1 MEKYDG
7 IIIGFGKGGKTLAGD
22 LANAGKRIAIIEKSD
37 NMYGGTC
44 INIACIPS
52 KSLVN
57 SAAHTK
63 IKEPLSF
70 QEKAKLYQ
78 KAIEEKSNLTSRL
91 RKKNFDKLN
100 NHNNVTIYTG
110 TATFRSPNQVSV
122 ELEHET
128 VVLEGEYIFINTGAI
143 PILPD
148 IEGIENN
155 DRVYTSST
163 LMDLEKLPERLAI
176 IGAGYIGL
184 EFASIYSDFGSQVT
198 VFQDGMEFLSRE
210 DKDIAEDILQVLK
223 EKGIDFKLGS
233 KINAVRNQSKEAI
246 ISYFDIVAGENKEH
260 PADAVLIATGRKP
273 NIEGLNLAAAGVELT
288 PRSAVKVDE
297 YLRTST
303 PNIWA
308 MGDVTGGLQFTYISL
323 DDYRI
328 VRSQLIDKD
337 VKRSTKERV
346 NIPYSI
352 FINPPYSRVGLN
364 EREAIEQE
372 FEVKIAKLPVASIP
386 KAQVLQ
392 QTKGILKAVID
403 AKTNLILGAMLF
415 CAESHEMINVIK
427 LAIDAG
433 LPYTFLRDQIF
444 THPTM
449 SESFNDLF
457 TTIN

>member
-7 IIIGFGKGGKTLAGD
+7 IVIGFGKGGKTLAGD
-22 LANAGKRIAIIEKSD
+22 LANAGKKIAIIEKSD
-37 NMYGGTC
+37 KMYGGTC

-57 SAAHTK
+57 SAALTT

-70 QEKAKLYQ
+70 QDKANLYQ
-78 KAIEEKSNLTSRL
+78 KAIEEKRNLTSRL

-110 TATFRSPNQVSV
+110 TAAFRSPNQVSV
-122 ELEHET
+122 ELENET
-128 VVLEGEYIFINTGAI
+128 VVLEGEHIFINTGAI

-148 IEGIENN
+148 IVGVENN
-155 DRVYTSST
+155 DRVYSSST
-163 LMDLEKLPERLAI
+163 LMDLEKLPERLSI

-184 EFASIYSDFGSQVT
+184 EFASIYSGFGSKVT
-198 VFQDGMEFLSRE
+198 VFQDGMEFLPRE
-210 DKDIAEDILQVLK
+210 DKDIAEDILQVLT
-223 EKGIDFKLGS
+223 EKGIDFRPGS
-233 KINAVRNQSKEAI
+233 KINFVRNQSKEAVI
-246 ISYFDIVAGENKEH
+246 TYFDCVSGKNREH

-288 PRSAVKVDE
+288 PRSAIKVDE

-337 VKRSTKERV
+337 VKRSTKNRV
-346 NIPYSI
+346 NVPYSI
-352 FINPPYSRVGLN
+352 FIDPPYTRVGLN
-364 EREAIEQE
+364 EREAIELG
-372 FEVKIAKLPVASIP
+372 FEVKTAKLPVASIP

-415 CAESHEMINVIK
+415 CTESHEMINVIK
-427 LAIDAG
+427 LAVDAQ

-449 SESFNDLF
+449 TESFNDLF
-457 TTIN
+457 STIN